1 MTRESL
7 GGKGS
12 LERSWTMAAQGKPID
27 ALGLLL
33 CFVLWPLGVL
43 YGIGLRV
50 YFLAEKL
57 GLRNRTRLPCRV
69 VSVGNL
75 DMGGTGKTSLVER
88 LAQQL
93 EGRKCAVLLRG
104 YRGAA
109 SHDPVIVSDGSG
121 PGQNWKLGGDEA
133 SLLAGNLPGVVV
145 LAGKDRRVTG
155 RLAAERFKAEVIIL
169 DDGLQYWQLHR
180 DADIVLVDARTGF
193 GNGRL
198 MPAGILREP
207 ATGLG
212 RAAAVVITHSDEVSP
227 RSLELLKKRVVRLAG
242 GPVFTA
248 EYAPWRIEMADGTVR
263 EIGSVSACKVGALCG
278 IGTPESFEATLKRAG
293 ADVVF
298 RRFFPDHHPFTQ
310 GELDQAA
317 RENASAGAELLLT
330 TQKDFIRTHG
340 LNLPAN
346 LGVVRVRLEIPEF
359 EALAR
364 IALG

>member
-1 MTRESL
+1 MTRESS
-7 GGKGS
+7 GGKSS
-12 LERSWTMAAQGKPID
+12 LERSWTMAARGKPVD
-27 ALGLLL
+27 LRGPLL
-33 CFVLWPLGVL
+33 CILLWPLGVL
-43 YGIGLRV
+43 YGIGLGV
-50 YFLAEKL
+50 YFFTEKL
-57 GLRNRTRLPCRV
+57 GWRKRTRLPCRV

-88 LAQQL
+88 LAKHL

-109 SHDPVIVSDGSG
+109 SHGPVIVSDGSG
-121 PGQNWKLGGDEA
+121 PGQNWELGGDEA
-133 SLLAGNLPGVVV
+133 SLLAGNLPGVAIV
-145 LAGKDRRVTG
+145 AGKDRRVTG
-155 RLAAERFKAEVIIL
+155 RLAVEKFGAEVIIL

-207 ATGLG
+207 ATGLR
-212 RAAAVVITHSDEVSP
+212 RAAAVVITHADEVSP
-227 RSLELLKKRVVRLAG
+227 QSLELLKKKVG
-242 GPVFTA
+242 GVTGSPIFTA
-248 EYAPWRIEMADGTVR
+248 EYSPWRIEMSDGTVL
-263 EIGSVSACKVGALCG
+263 EMGSVSGCKVGALCG
-278 IGTPESFEATLKRAG
+278 IGTPESFEATLNTAG

-310 GELDQAA
+310 SELDQAS
-317 RENASAGAELLLT
+317 RECERAGAALLLT
-330 TQKDFIRTHG
+330 TQKDFVRTSN

-359 EALAR
+359 EALAH